1 VHGPTCVVWANLTAL
16 PLQRTVK
23 LDDLPPAEGKA
34 AAAIGRA
41 NPASVTAARSD
52 GVSEGRLRLQ
62 RLLAAE
68 LDRLG

>member
-1 VHGPTCVVWANLTAL
+1 
-16 PLQRTVK
+16 VK
-23 LDDLPPAEGKA
+23 LGDLLPVEGKT

-41 NPASVTAARSD
+41 NSASVTAAWSD

-62 RLLAAE
+62 LLAAE